1 MCPVRTVNK
10 VSVALGC
17 EKIKHEFK
25 NDNKNLNK
33 ERKIEG
39 TSALYTFVNTYVFV
53 NLPFFHIM
61 FIF

>member
-1 MCPVRTVNK
+1 MCPVRMVNK
-10 VSVALGC
+10 VSVVLGR
-17 EKIKHEFK
+17 EKVKHEFK

-61 FIF
+61 